1 MHGLPTCREHGSS
14 APLARAKRER
24 VIEQERI
31 EQRVTKLVGKAALPD
46 ESPADALRRIAG
58 EASVLCAVLREH
70 LTTKGV
76 FDSRGQVSQPA
87 LVYRDSLEK
96 TARVLSALVDR
107 ELASQERAG
116 RIEAADAQL
125 IVEAIKAAVHAPHVG
140 LTPEQ
145 ARTVLLELQR
155 RLMGIEAA

>member
-1 MHGLPTCREHGSS
+1 MQSIDR
-14 APLARAKRER
+14 R
-24 VIEQERI
+24 VSQLI
-31 EQRVTKLVGKAALPD
+31 GGAALPD
-46 ESPADALRRIAG
+46 EAPTESLRRLSTEGLA
-58 EASVLCAVLREH
+58 LTAVLREH
-70 LTTKGV
+70 LAERGTV
-76 FDSRGQVSQPA
+76 LDEHGQVSHVGQ
-87 LVYRDSLEK
+87 VYLAALEK
-96 TARVLSALVDR
+96 VARMLQALVDR

-155 RLMGIEAA
+155 RLMAVEAA